1 MSLSN
6 IIDMGSGYLMLG
18 IAGVI
23 VLGILFWIGNG
34 LIYQKLLGGEKR
46 LKGTQILLGAVC
58 FCYLIVVVGAT
69 LLSRGDGYREVCLS
83 PFYSYR
89 EAWRSQSA
97 IEWRNLILN
106 ICLFMPWGF
115 LLPLWGGRF
124 RRLFWIVGSGLFASV
139 LIEGIQFVCKR
150 GVVEFDDVFNN
161 TLGTLIGYGLA
172 IALLELFFT
181 KERHI
186 SRILLGFVPLLL
198 TLGAF
203 GIIRQVY
210 IMQPYGNLACE
221 PSYRINMRKVDV
233 SGRTEWE
240 QEQSTVE
247 VYETTVAGEE
257 ETLDLAREI
266 FAKFGTG
273 VDEGRTDAY
282 DETVL
287 YYSEDSNYSV
297 WIEYKGLSYDLTDY
311 SIFDEDMERVFH
323 ASEREIRSLL
333 EKLEI
338 SVPKEAVFEETG
350 EGQYRFSVSKLH
362 ESGDEMIDG
371 ALTLQLYGKDTIGQL
386 SNRIV
391 RYTVCGKEEI
401 ISEEEAYQKLLGGKF
416 RYSYQQETPK
426 TLEAKSV
433 SLAYQ
438 LDTKGFYQP
447 VYEFD
452 CRIDGEETVIS
463 VPALK

>member
-1 MSLSN
+1 MRLSN
-6 IIDMGSGYLMLG
+6 IIGMGSGFLMLG

-23 VLGILFWIGNG
+23 VLGILFGIGYG
-34 LIYQKLLGGEKR
+34 LIYRELLGGEMR
-46 LKGTQILLGAVC
+46 LKGTQIFLGAVC
-58 FCYLIVVVGAT
+58 VCYLIVVVGAT
-69 LLSRGDGYREVCLS
+69 LLSRGDGYREVCLY

-124 RRLFWIVGSGLFASV
+124 RKLFWTVGSGLLASV

-186 SRILLGFVPLLL
+186 SRVLLGFVPLLL

-210 IMQPYGNLACE
+210 IIQPYGNLACA

-233 SGRTEWE
+233 SGKTEWE
-240 QEQSTVE
+240 QEQSTAW

-257 ETLDLAREI
+257 EMLDFAQEI
-266 FAKFGTG
+266 FAKFGTD
-273 VDEGRTDAY
+273 VDKGRTDAY

-287 YYSEDSNYSV
+287 YYSADSNYSM
-297 WIEYKGLSYDLTDY
+297 WLEYKGLSYNLTDY
-311 SIFDEDMERVFH
+311 SIFDEDMDRISH
-323 ASEREIRSLL
+323 ASEQEIRSLL

-350 EGQYRFSVSKLH
+350 EGQYRFLVSKLQ
-362 ESGDEMIDG
+362 ESEDEMLDG
-371 ALTLQLYGKDTIGQL
+371 VLSLQLYGKDTIGQL
-386 SNRIV
+386 SNRII
-391 RYTVCGKEEI
+391 RYTVCGEEEV
-401 ISEEEAYQKLLGGKF
+401 ISEDEAYQKLLAGKF

-426 TLEAKSV
+426 TLEVKSV

-438 LDTKGFYQP
+438 VDTKGFYQP

-452 CRIDGEETVIS
+452 CQIDGEENAVY
-463 VPALK
+463 VPALN